1 MIKKIII
8 IISGAIFALSIIA
21 ALLYFGVLQMNYPSL
36 KKYPVR
42 GVDVSH
48 YQGEIDWEI
57 LSNQNISF
65 AYIKATEGSSYE
77 DDKFQKNWSEASKTE
92 LRIGAYHFFSFE
104 SAGLTQ
110 AENFIDKV
118 YVVDNMLPPVV
129 DVEPYGPYI
138 ELSDDDSKVLEELG
152 AWLEIIENHYG
163 MKPVIYTTEDYYDT
177 IRSHFNQYDIWIR
190 SVYSAPQKE
199 INWKIW
205 QYSNRM
211 KLDGYFGDESYIDMN
226 VFLGTKEEFE
236 VYGK

>member
-8 IISGAIFALSIIA
+8 IISGIIFTLSIIA

-65 AYIKATEGSSYE
+65 AYIKATEGSSHE
-77 DDKFQKNWSEASKTE
+77 DDKFRKNWSEASNTD

-104 SAGLTQ
+104 SSGLTQ

-118 YVVDNMLPPVV
+118 YVVDNMLPPVC
-129 DVEPYGPYI
+129 DIEPYGKYV
-138 ELSDDDSKVLEELG
+138 ELSGNDTKVLEELG
-152 AWLEIIENHYG
+152 IWLEVIENHYE

-177 IRSHFNQYDIWIR
+177 ICSHFNQYDIWIR
-190 SVYSAPQKE
+190 SVYDAPEKE

-226 VFLGTKEEFE
+226 VFSGTKEEFE